1 MASNPPAGLPA
12 ASLAPGL
19 ARKVK
24 KVLDIKTE
32 APELLGSLQ
41 TLSTF
46 YNDNTPAARRG
57 LRTTIEK
64 RGLAINDRFIGAA
77 ESVIKALDDVQ
88 RSLDRLSCSCSA
100 ISSVVSAT
108 KSSSACLLADT
119 ERLSRELEGVERK
132 QGLVAQFLD
141 TYQLT
146 PEEVAALQGEEVSP
160 AFFAALSRVRTIH
173 DNCRQ
178 LLRTHHQRAGLE
190 LMDLMAAHQESAYER
205 LCRWVQVQCRSIGE
219 YDAPEVEPAL
229 QAAVAALRQRPV
241 LFKYCA
247 EEVATARHN
256 SLFQRF
262 ITALTRGGPGGVPR
276 PIEIHAHD
284 PQRYVNDMLA
294 WVHQALASER
304 EFVVALFGEE
314 DPDSAASSPPT
325 HHHHHHHHDS
335 SSSEAGG
342 GGSAAHPSHPPDS
355 LHTAALLDRIFDSI
369 CRPLR
374 LRVEQVLMTSPHTL
388 LAFSLGQLLGFYQR
402 LAARIL
408 GPMGQ
413 LSATLASCRDMANRV
428 FFEQLR
434 ARGDKL
440 RRNPPPPPKDL
451 SPPPQVS
458 EVVQHL
464 LEILT
469 AYDSAMESRPAPS
482 PPPPPSTSSS
492 SAPTAPT
499 SAPSEDLGP
508 VLTAVLDPLTEA
520 CERSAEALTPDAPS
534 RVDEVTRLDPAA
546 HRVYLINCMAAVWGA
561 LQSRA
566 AGNAR
571 ARQVLDSIEAHTAAL
586 VGGEVGRLLARCGLA
601 EVVERLRL
609 YQQAEGEVEGAAG
622 RPEAGGVTA
631 GGGVPA
637 NDPALS
643 LPRLAEALR
652 AFFVLVSSPDAL
664 PEFHAIQ
671 VPRLR
676 ADAVSRVCRSLLES
690 YELVYGTIE
699 DPRSGYLEQ
708 GGAAAVKHTPAQVR
722 TILGVI

>member
-1 MASNPPAGLPA
+1 MAANPPGTVTA

-24 KVLDIKTE
+24 KVLEIKTE
-32 APELLGSLQ
+32 APELLSSLQ
-41 TLSTF
+41 TLSSF
-46 YNDNTPAARRG
+46 YGENTPAARRG

-64 RGLAINDRFIGAA
+64 RGLAINERFIGAA
-77 ESVIKALDDVQ
+77 ESVIKALEEVQ
-88 RSLDRLSCSCSA
+88 RSLDMLSGSCAA
-100 ISSVVSAT
+100 ISTVVSST
-108 KSSSACLLADT
+108 KSSSAALLADT
-119 ERLSRELEGVERK
+119 ERLSRDLEGVEKK

-160 AFFAALSRVRTIH
+160 AFFAALARVRSIH

-190 LMDLMAAHQESAYER
+190 LMDLMAGHQESAYER
-205 LCRWVQVQCRSIGE
+205 LCRWVQVQCRNIGE

-229 QAAVAALRQRPV
+229 QAAVAALRERPV

-314 DPDSAASSPPT
+314 AASP
-325 HHHHHHHHDS
+325 
-335 SSSEAGG
+335 EAATEQMNDTLS
-342 GGSAAHPSHPPDS
+342 GSDA
-355 LHTAALLDRIFDSI
+355 LHTPALLDRVFDSI
-369 CRPLR
+369 CRPLK
-374 LRVEQVLMTSPHTL
+374 LRVEQVLMTSPPTL
-388 LAFSLGQLLGFYQR
+388 LAFQLGQLLSFYHG
-402 LAARIL
+402 LVARIL
-408 GPMGQ
+408 GPTGQ
-413 LSATLASCRDMANRV
+413 LTSTLSACRDMATRV

-440 RRNPPPPPKDL
+440 RRNPPPPPRDL
-451 SPPPQVS
+451 SPPQQVS
-458 EVVQHL
+458 EAVHHL
-464 LEILT
+464 LEILN
-469 AYDSAMESRPAPS
+469 AYETAMESRPQQQAPGS
-482 PPPPPSTSSS
+482 D
-492 SAPTAPT
+492 
-499 SAPSEDLGP
+499 DLGP
-508 VLTAVLDPLTEA
+508 VLGAVLDPLVDM

-534 RVDEVTRLDPAA
+534 RVDEGPWPLDPTA
-546 HRVYLINCMAAVWGA
+546 HRVYLINCLAAVWTV
-561 LQSRA
+561 LQHRPA
-566 AGNAR
+566 AATR
-571 ARQVLDSIEAHTAAL
+571 ARQVMDSIEAHTAAL

-601 EVVERLRL
+601 ELVERLRL
-609 YQQAEGEVEGAAG
+609 YVAAKQAQADAQAQDGDAEGLAAAAAG
-622 RPEAGGVTA
+622 APGS
-631 GGGVPA
+631 
-637 NDPALS
+637 DPALS

-664 PEFHAIQ
+664 PEFHAVQ

-690 YELVYGTIE
+690 YELVYSTVE
-699 DPRSGYLEQ
+699 DPTAGYVEQ
-708 GGAAAVKHTPAQVR
+708 GGTAAIKHTPQQVK

>member
-1 MASNPPAGLPA
+1 MAANAPGMAS

-24 KVLDIKTE
+24 KVLEIKTE
-32 APELLGSLQ
+32 TPELLSSLQ

-46 YNDNTPAARRG
+46 YTDNTPAARRG

-64 RGLAINDRFIGAA
+64 RGLAINERFIGAA
-77 ESVIKALDDVQ
+77 ESVIKALDEVQ
-88 RSLDRLSCSCSA
+88 RSLDALSGSCGA
-100 ISSVVSAT
+100 ISGVVAAT
-108 KSSSACLLADT
+108 KSSSASLLADT
-119 ERLSRELEGVERK
+119 ERLARDLEAVERK

-160 AFFAALSRVRTIH
+160 AFFAALSRVRAIH

-205 LCRWVQVQCRSIGE
+205 LCRWVQVQCRNIGE

-229 QAAVAALRQRPV
+229 QAAVAALRERPV

-314 DPDSAASSPPT
+314 ASSPEAA
-325 HHHHHHHHDS
+325 
-335 SSSEAGG
+335 SEQMADTLS
-342 GGSAAHPSHPPDS
+342 GSDA
-355 LHTAALLDRIFDSI
+355 LHTPALLDRIFDSI
-369 CRPLR
+369 CRPLK
-374 LRVEQVLMTSPHTL
+374 LRVEQVLMTSPPTL
-388 LAFSLGQLLGFYQR
+388 LAFSLGQLLSFYTG
-402 LAARIL
+402 LVARIL
-408 GPMGQ
+408 GPTGQ
-413 LSATLASCRDMANRV
+413 LTATLAACRDMASRV

-451 SPPPQVS
+451 SPPQQVV
-458 EVVQHL
+458 ETVHHL
-464 LEILT
+464 LEIIN
-469 AYDSAMESRPAPS
+469 AYETAMESRPHPGGAS
-482 PPPPPSTSSS
+482 ASGAAAASAS
-492 SAPTAPT
+492 SAAGGP
-499 SAPSEDLGP
+499 EELGP
-508 VLTAVLDPLTEA
+508 VLAAVLDPLAEM

-534 RVDEVTRLDPAA
+534 RVDEVARLDPTA
-546 HRVYLINCMAAVWGA
+546 HRVYLINCLAAVWQV
-561 LQSRA
+561 LQHRA
-566 AGNAR
+566 AASAR
-571 ARQVLDSIEAHTAAL
+571 SRQVLEAIEAHTAAL

-609 YQQAEGEVEGAAG
+609 YQQAQ
-622 RPEAGGVTA
+622 EAEA
-631 GGGVPA
+631 QVPA
-637 NDPALS
+637 NDPALA

-652 AFFVLVSSPDAL
+652 SFFVLVSSPDAL
-664 PEFHAIQ
+664 PEFQSVQ

-676 ADAVSRVCRSLLES
+676 ADAVARVCRSLLEC
-690 YELVYGTIE
+690 YELVYAAIE
-699 DPRSGYLEQ
+699 DPTNGYLEA

>member
-1 MASNPPAGLPA
+1 MASNPTTGLSA

-24 KVLDIKTE
+24 KVLEIKTDS
-32 APELLGSLQ
+32 PELLSSLQ
-41 TLSTF
+41 TLSSF
-46 YNDNTPAARRG
+46 YGENTPAARRG

-64 RGLAINDRFIGAA
+64 RGLAINERFIGAA
-77 ESVIKALDDVQ
+77 ESVIKALDEVQ
-88 RSLDRLSCSCSA
+88 RHLDLLSTSCSA
-100 ISSVVSAT
+100 ISQVVSST
-108 KSSSACLLADT
+108 KTSSSCLLADT
-119 ERLSRELEGVERK
+119 ERLSRDLDGVERK

-146 PEEVAALQGEEVSP
+146 QEEVAALQGEEISP
-160 AFFAALSRVRTIH
+160 AFFSALSRVRTIH

-190 LMDLMAAHQESAYER
+190 LMDLMASHQESAYER
-205 LCRWVQVQCRSIGE
+205 LCRWVQVQCRNIGE

-229 QAAVAALRQRPV
+229 QTAVAALRERPV

-314 DPDSAASSPPT
+314 TSSAEAASEQMMETLS
-325 HHHHHHHHDS
+325 
-335 SSSEAGG
+335 
-342 GGSAAHPSHPPDS
+342 GSDS
-355 LHTAALLDRIFDSI
+355 LHTPALLDRIFDSI
-369 CRPLR
+369 CRPLK
-374 LRVEQVLMTSPHTL
+374 LRVEQVLMTSPPTL
-388 LAFSLGQLLGFYQR
+388 LAFSLGQLLAFYHG
-402 LAARIL
+402 LVARIL
-408 GPMGQ
+408 GPVGQ
-413 LSATLASCRDMANRV
+413 LTATLGACRDMATRV

-434 ARGDKL
+434 SRGDKL

-451 SPPPQVS
+451 SPPQQVA
-458 EVVQHL
+458 EAVHHL
-464 LEILT
+464 LEILN
-469 AYDSAMESRPAPS
+469 AYETAMESRPQQPQPGTSAS
-482 PPPPPSTSSS
+482 ATSSAS
-492 SAPTAPT
+492 G
-499 SAPSEDLGP
+499 EDLGP
-508 VLTAVLDPLTEA
+508 VLAAVLDPLAEM

-534 RVDEVTRLDPAA
+534 RVDEVARLDPAA
-546 HRVYLINCMAAVWGA
+546 HRIYLINCTAAVWA
-561 LQSRA
+561 VLQHRA
-566 AGNAR
+566 AASAR
-571 ARQVLDSIEAHTAAL
+571 ARLVLDSIEAHTAAL

-609 YQQAEGEVEGAAG
+609 YQQAEGRGQEEGEGEGDGIASSSAAAAAAAVG
-622 RPEAGGVTA
+622 S
-631 GGGVPA
+631 PA
-637 NDPALS
+637 SDPALS
-643 LPRLAEALR
+643 LSRLAEALR
-652 AFFVLVSSPDAL
+652 GFFVLVSSPDAL
-664 PEFHAIQ
+664 PEFNAIQ

-676 ADAVSRVCRSLLES
+676 ADAVSRVCRSLLEC
-690 YELVYGTIE
+690 YELVYTTIE

-708 GGAAAVKHTPAQVR
+708 GGASVVKHTPAQVR
-722 TILGVI
+722 TILGVV